1 MIPVANPIPEPTA
14 FKARCRKRGNDW
26 LANPKNAG
34 KTRGFPAYWI
44 EFEEQLEAGF
54 HARCGWWAMRIE
66 SGTVDHFM
74 SKAIPANRR
83 LIYEWSNYRHASGT
97 VNSSKKNHDDSVLD
111 PFEIQDGW
119 FKVILPSMQL
129 IRTPNIPA
137 NMRTKAG
144 FTLTKLK
151 LANGIKVRRNR
162 KRWYEDYKNG
172 KITIVGLEDYA
183 PLIADAVKAL
193 LASGQPLP

>member
-1 MIPVANPIPEPTA
+1 
-14 FKARCRKRGNDW
+14 
-26 LANPKNAG
+26 
-34 KTRGFPAYWI
+34 
-44 EFEEQLEAGF
+44 
-54 HARCGWWAMRIE
+54 
-66 SGTVDHFM
+66 
-74 SKAIPANRR
+74 
-83 LIYEWSNYRHASGT
+83 
-97 VNSSKKNHDDSVLD
+97 VLD